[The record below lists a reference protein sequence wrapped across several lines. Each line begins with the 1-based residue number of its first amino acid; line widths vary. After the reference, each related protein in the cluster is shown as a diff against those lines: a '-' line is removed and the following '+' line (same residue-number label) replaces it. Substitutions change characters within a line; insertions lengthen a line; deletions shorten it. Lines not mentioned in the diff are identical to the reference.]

1 MLKLNSIDKRFK
13 SIVVADN
20 VNVQLENCTYG
31 LLGRN
36 GSGKTTLLR
45 CITKIEKLNGGSIT
59 YSDGV
64 KETNDYLTHIGYLPQ
79 NFEIFNELTAYEVLQ
94 FFANLKD
101 YCITDD
107 EINNLLKSLNLFSK
121 KDTVVKK
128 LSGGMKRRL
137 GIAQALIGNPDI
149 VLLDEPTAGLDP
161 EERLNFKNV
170 VREIKKDRCVVLST
184 HIITDIE
191 SLCDKIL
198 ILSNGVI
205 TQFNSCDELADVA
218 NGKVFAVNS
227 TDDIDA
233 PFYSMGTI
241 YIDGKTYEKVICL
254 NKIDALPLAPTV
266 EDGYI
271 CFIENLSWKNTN
283 TFWNPF
289 TDYGF
294 CP

>member
-1 MLKLNSIDKRFK
+1 MLKLNSINKKFK

-20 VNVQLENCTYG
+20 INVQLENCTYG

-64 KETNDYLTHIGYLPQ
+64 KETNDYLTHIGYLTQ
-79 NFEIFNELTAYEVLQ
+79 NFEIFNELTPYEVLQ

-101 YCITDD
+101 YGITDD

-161 EERLNFKNV
+161 EERLNFKKV

-198 ILSNGVI
+198 ILSNGTI
-205 TQFNSCDELADVA
+205 TQFNSCDELANVA
-218 NGKVFAVNS
+218 KGKVFAVDN
-227 TDDIDA
+227 TDNIDV
-233 PFYSMGTI
+233 PFYSMGMVF
-241 YIDGKTYEKVICL
+241 IDGKTYEKIICL

-271 CFIENLSWKNTN
+271 CFIENLS
-283 TFWNPF
+283 
-289 TDYGF
+289 
-294 CP
+294 

>member
-79 NFEIFNELTAYEVLQ
+79 NFEIFNELTTYEVLQ

-101 YCITDD
+101 YGITDD

-205 TQFNSCDELADVA
+205 TQFNSCDELANVA

-271 CFIENLSWKNTN
+271 CFIENLNLKNTN
-283 TFWNPF
+283 TF
-289 TDYGF
+289 
-294 CP
+294 

>member
-1 MLKLNSIDKRFK
+1 M
-13 SIVVADN
+13 
-20 VNVQLENCTYG
+20 
-31 LLGRN
+31 
-36 GSGKTTLLR
+36 
-45 CITKIEKLNGGSIT
+45 
-59 YSDGV
+59 
-64 KETNDYLTHIGYLPQ
+64 THIGYLPQ

-101 YCITDD
+101 YGITDD

-205 TQFNSCDELADVA
+205 TQFNSCDELANVA

-227 TDDIDA
+227 TDNIDA

-271 CFIENLSWKNTN
+271 CFIENLNLKNTN
-283 TFWNPF
+283 TF
-289 TDYGF
+289 
-294 CP
+294 

>member
-1 MLKLNSIDKRFK
+1 MLKLNSINKKFK
-13 SIVVADN
+13 SIIVADN
-20 VNVQLENCTYG
+20 VSVQLENCTYG

-79 NFEIFNELTAYEVLQ
+79 NFEIFNELTTYEVLQ

-101 YCITDD
+101 YGITDD

-205 TQFNSCDELADVA
+205 TQFNSCDELANVA

-271 CFIENLSWKNTN
+271 CFIENLS
-283 TFWNPF
+283 
-289 TDYGF
+289 
-294 CP
+294 

>member
-20 VNVQLENCTYG
+20 INVQLENCTYG

-64 KETNDYLTHIGYLPQ
+64 KETNDYLTHIGYLLQ

-101 YCITDD
+101 YSITDD

-121 KDTVVKK
+121 KDTVIKK

-205 TQFNSCDELADVA
+205 TQFNSCDELANVA

-271 CFIENLSWKNTN
+271 CFIENLS
-283 TFWNPF
+283 
-289 TDYGF
+289 
-294 CP
+294 

>member
-45 CITKIEKLNGGSIT
+45 CITKIEKLNDGSIT

-79 NFEIFNELTAYEVLQ
+79 NFEIFNELTTYEVLQ

-101 YCITDD
+101 YGITDD

-205 TQFNSCDELADVA
+205 TQFNSCDELANVA

-227 TDDIDA
+227 TDNIDA

-266 EDGYI
+266 EDGYT
-271 CFIENLSWKNTN
+271 CFIENLS
-283 TFWNPF
+283 
-289 TDYGF
+289 
-294 CP
+294 

>member
-79 NFEIFNELTAYEVLQ
+79 NFEIFNELTPHEVLQ

-101 YCITDD
+101 YDITDD

-205 TQFNSCDELADVA
+205 TQFNSCDELANVA

-227 TDDIDA
+227 TDNIDA

-271 CFIENLSWKNTN
+271 CFIENLS
-283 TFWNPF
+283 
-289 TDYGF
+289 
-294 CP
+294 

>member
-20 VNVQLENCTYG
+20 VNVQLENWTYG

-59 YSDGV
+59 YSDGI

-101 YCITDD
+101 YGITDD

-198 ILSNGVI
+198 ILSNG
-205 TQFNSCDELADVA
+205 
-218 NGKVFAVNS
+218 KVFAVNS
-227 TDDIDA
+227 TDNIDA

>member
-1 MLKLNSIDKRFK
+1 MLKLNSINKKFK

-20 VNVQLENCTYG
+20 INVQLENCTYG

-79 NFEIFNELTAYEVLQ
+79 NFEIFNELTQYEVLQ

-101 YCITDD
+101 YGITDD

-161 EERLNFKNV
+161 EERLNFKKV

-198 ILSNGVI
+198 ILSNGTI
-205 TQFNSCDELADVA
+205 TQFNSCDELANVA
-218 NGKVFAVNS
+218 KGKVFAVDN
-227 TDDIDA
+227 TDNIDV
-233 PFYSMGTI
+233 PFYSMGMVF
-241 YIDGKTYEKVICL
+241 IDGKTYEKIICL

-271 CFIENLSWKNTN
+271 CFIENLS
-283 TFWNPF
+283 
-289 TDYGF
+289 
-294 CP
+294 

>member
-1 MLKLNSIDKRFK
+1 MLKLNSINKKFK

-20 VNVQLENCTYG
+20 INVQLENCTYG

-79 NFEIFNELTAYEVLQ
+79 NFGIFNELTPYEVLQ

-101 YCITDD
+101 YGITDD

-161 EERLNFKNV
+161 EERLNFKKV

-198 ILSNGVI
+198 ILSNGTI
-205 TQFNSCDELADVA
+205 TQFNSCDELANVA
-218 NGKVFAVNS
+218 KGKVFAVDN
-227 TDDIDA
+227 TDNIDV
-233 PFYSMGTI
+233 PFYSMGMVF
-241 YIDGKTYEKVICL
+241 IDGKTYEKIICL

-271 CFIENLSWKNTN
+271 CFIENLS
-283 TFWNPF
+283 
-289 TDYGF
+289 
-294 CP
+294 

>member
-1 MLKLNSIDKRFK
+1 MKFCS
-13 SIVVADN
+13 
-20 VNVQLENCTYG
+20 
-31 LLGRN
+31 
-36 GSGKTTLLR
+36 
-45 CITKIEKLNGGSIT
+45 
-59 YSDGV
+59 
-64 KETNDYLTHIGYLPQ
+64 
-79 NFEIFNELTAYEVLQ
+79 

-101 YCITDD
+101 YGITDD

-170 VREIKKDRCVVLST
+170 IREIKKDRCVVLST

-205 TQFNSCDELADVA
+205 TQFNSCDELANVA
-218 NGKVFAVNS
+218 NGKVFAVN
-227 TDDIDA
+227 
-233 PFYSMGTI
+233 M
-241 YIDGKTYEKVICL
+241 
-254 NKIDALPLAPTV
+254 
-266 EDGYI
+266 
-271 CFIENLSWKNTN
+271 
-283 TFWNPF
+283 
-289 TDYGF
+289 
-294 CP
+294 

>member
-59 YSDGV
+59 YSDGI

-79 NFEIFNELTAYEVLQ
+79 NFEIFNELTTYEVLQ

-101 YCITDD
+101 YGITDD

-205 TQFNSCDELADVA
+205 TQFNSCNELANVA

-227 TDDIDA
+227 ADDIDA

-271 CFIENLSWKNTN
+271 CFIENLS
-283 TFWNPF
+283 
-289 TDYGF
+289 
-294 CP
+294 

>member
-45 CITKIEKLNGGSIT
+45 CITKIEKLNDGSIT

-79 NFEIFNELTAYEVLQ
+79 NFEIFNELTTYEVLQ

-101 YCITDD
+101 YGITDD

-205 TQFNSCDELADVA
+205 TQFNSCDELANVA

-227 TDDIDA
+227 TDNIDA

-271 CFIENLSWKNTN
+271 CFIENLS
-283 TFWNPF
+283 
-289 TDYGF
+289 
-294 CP
+294 

>member
-79 NFEIFNELTAYEVLQ
+79 YFEIFNELTPHEVLQ

-101 YCITDD
+101 YGITDD

-198 ILSNGVI
+198 ILSNGAI
-205 TQFNSCDELADVA
+205 TQFNSCDELANVA

-271 CFIENLSWKNTN
+271 CFIENLS
-283 TFWNPF
+283 
-289 TDYGF
+289 
-294 CP
+294 

>member
-1 MLKLNSIDKRFK
+1 MLKLNNIDKRFK

-59 YSDGV
+59 YSDGI

-79 NFEIFNELTAYEVLQ
+79 NFEIFNELTTYEVLQ

-101 YCITDD
+101 YGITDD

-205 TQFNSCDELADVA
+205 TQFNSCNELANVA

-241 YIDGKTYEKVICL
+241 YINGKTYEKVICL

-271 CFIENLSWKNTN
+271 CFIENLS
-283 TFWNPF
+283 
-289 TDYGF
+289 
-294 CP
+294 

>member
-13 SIVVADN
+13 SIVVSDN

-101 YCITDD
+101 YSITDD

-227 TDDIDA
+227 TDNIDA

-271 CFIENLSWKNTN
+271 CFIENLS
-283 TFWNPF
+283 
-289 TDYGF
+289 
-294 CP
+294 

>member
-101 YCITDD
+101 YSITDD

-170 VREIKKDRCVVLST
+170 VREIKKDRCVILST

-227 TDDIDA
+227 TDNIDA

-271 CFIENLSWKNTN
+271 CFIENLS
-283 TFWNPF
+283 
-289 TDYGF
+289 
-294 CP
+294 

>member
-1 MLKLNSIDKRFK
+1 
-13 SIVVADN
+13 
-20 VNVQLENCTYG
+20 
-31 LLGRN
+31 
-36 GSGKTTLLR
+36 
-45 CITKIEKLNGGSIT
+45 
-59 YSDGV
+59 
-64 KETNDYLTHIGYLPQ
+64 
-79 NFEIFNELTAYEVLQ
+79 
-94 FFANLKD
+94 
-101 YCITDD
+101 
-107 EINNLLKSLNLFSK
+107 
-121 KDTVVKK
+121 
-128 LSGGMKRRL
+128 MKRRL

-170 VREIKKDRCVVLST
+170 VREIKKDRCVILST

-205 TQFNSCDELADVA
+205 TQFNSCDELANVA
-218 NGKVFAVNS
+218 NGKVFAVNN
-227 TDDIDA
+227 TDDIDN

-271 CFIENLSWKNTN
+271 CFIENLN
-283 TFWNPF
+283 
-289 TDYGF
+289 
-294 CP
+294 

>member
-1 MLKLNSIDKRFK
+1 MLKLNSINKRFK

-20 VNVQLENCTYG
+20 VNVQFENCTYG

-64 KETNDYLTHIGYLPQ
+64 KETNDYLTHIGYLSQ
-79 NFEIFNELTAYEVLQ
+79 NFEIFNELTSYEVLQ

-101 YCITDD
+101 YDITDD

-205 TQFNSCDELADVA
+205 TQFNSCDELANVA

-227 TDDIDA
+227 ADDIDA

-271 CFIENLSWKNTN
+271 CFIENLI
-283 TFWNPF
+283 
-289 TDYGF
+289 
-294 CP
+294 

>member
-79 NFEIFNELTAYEVLQ
+79 NFEIFNELTTYEVLQ

-101 YCITDD
+101 YGITDD

-198 ILSNGVI
+198 ILSNGAI

-227 TDDIDA
+227 TDNIDA

-283 TFWNPF
+283 TFSNPF
-289 TDYGF
+289 TDYGL

>member
-1 MLKLNSIDKRFK
+1 MQNAIELRHITKTFGSVIANKDVFLTVRRGEILS
-13 SIVVADN
+13 
-20 VNVQLENCTYG
+20 
-31 LLGRN
+31 LLGEN

-79 NFEIFNELTAYEVLQ
+79 NFEIFNELTPYEVLQ

-101 YCITDD
+101 YGITDD

-161 EERLNFKNV
+161 EERLNFKKV

-198 ILSNGVI
+198 ILSNGTI
-205 TQFNSCDELADVA
+205 TQFNSCDELANVA
-218 NGKVFAVNS
+218 KGKVFAVDN
-227 TDDIDA
+227 TDNIDV
-233 PFYSMGTI
+233 PFYSMGMVF
-241 YIDGKTYEKVICL
+241 IDGKTYEKIICL

-271 CFIENLSWKNTN
+271 CFIENLS
-283 TFWNPF
+283 
-289 TDYGF
+289 
-294 CP
+294 

>member
-101 YCITDD
+101 YSITDD

-198 ILSNGVI
+198 ILSNGII

-271 CFIENLSWKNTN
+271 CFIENLS
-283 TFWNPF
+283 
-289 TDYGF
+289 
-294 CP
+294 